1 MLSRLIAFSLAQRLL
16 VIVATVL
23 MIGAGIQAFQ
33 NLPIDAF
40 PDVSSTQVKL
50 IMKAP
55 GMTPEEVEA
64 RIVAP
69 IEQELLGIP
78 KQAILRSQ
86 SKYAIADITLDFQDG
101 TDVFWARQQVSER
114 LNNVL
119 KDLPASV
126 SGGLAPITTPLGEI
140 FMFTIEGPLSLMEKR
155 TLLEWTIRPQLRNIA
170 GVADVNSLG
179 GLVKS
184 FEVIPDTDALAAR
197 KVSLAQ
203 LQAAL
208 ESNNRNDGAGRLA
221 SGEESLLIRS
231 DGSIRSL
238 DDVRAIAIQSRDGYA
253 VKVGDVATVRIGQMT
268 RYGTVTK
275 DGKGEAVEALVLAMR
290 GANAQKVVNQIRQR
304 LTELEKSLP
313 QGTTI
318 KPFYDRG
325 NLVERSVSTVTK
337 ALAEA
342 TILVVILLYL
352 FLGNV
357 RSALVVACILP
368 LSALG
373 TFLLMQ
379 AYGLTA
385 NLMSLGGLAIAIGML
400 VDAAVVVV
408 ENIEAHH
415 SETDRPALS
424 RLHVIYRAVR
434 EVAVPVTA
442 GMIVIMIVFLPL
454 LSLQGLE
461 GKLFSPVAMTIIF
474 ALAASLILSLTI
486 IPVLSSYF
494 LKDSHGPTPWLV
506 RHLEAMYLNML
517 TRALANGKKIMI
529 ASVVALVVTAGLF
542 PLIGKSFMPTL
553 DEGDIIMQIEKLPS
567 VNLQESAKLDMAVQ
581 KRILEEVPDVLSIVA
596 RAGSDELGLDPMGLN
611 ETDTFLVLKPRA
623 EWRSK
628 DKEALI
634 DALRKVTAQ
643 FPGMNFSF
651 TQPIEMRTSEM
662 LSGVRGDLA
671 IKVYGPNNQI
681 LAGLAEQIVKLVDAI
696 SGSEDVLTVK
706 NEGVQYLQVDINREA
721 AGRLGFSVEQIQ
733 NDLRTLVEGRTT
745 GVVIEDGRRLPLLM
759 RGNDQLQMSAE
770 LFQQLR
776 LPVSDGSSVA
786 LSQLANLRTI
796 DGPVKVEREN
806 SSRLVVVRANVRGRD
821 LVGFVD
827 EAKAKVAQQIKL
839 PAGYRMSWGGQF
851 ENQQRAAA
859 RLAVVIPIAL
869 ALIFLLLFTTLGSI
883 RQSLLVF
890 VNIPFALLGGVI
902 ALAVTGEYLSVPASV
917 GFIALMGIAV
927 LNGLVMITYFNQ
939 LVARGTPLAE
949 VVSEGALRRFRPV
962 MMTAS
967 ITGFGLI
974 PLLMASGPGSEIQ
987 RPLAIVV
994 IGGLVTATLLTLIL
1008 LPILFQ
1014 RFGVPQADE
1023 VDETAEQTADEL
1035 TGSAVANEHTHTH

>member
-16 VIVATVL
+16 VAVATL
-23 MIGAGIQAFQ
+23 MMIAAGYQAFRG
-33 NLPIDAF
+33 LPIDAF
-40 PDVSSTQVKL
+40 PDVSTTQVKI

-78 KQAILRSQ
+78 RQVILRSQ

-114 LNNVL
+114 LGNVM
-119 KDLPASV
+119 KDLPAAV
-126 SGGLAPITTPLGEI
+126 SGGLAPITTPLGEV

-155 TLLEWTIRPQLRNIA
+155 SLLEWTIRPQLRNIP

-179 GLVKS
+179 GMVRS
-184 FEVIPDTDALAAR
+184 FEVIPDPDALAAR
-197 KVSLAQ
+197 QLSLSQ

-221 SGEESLLIRS
+221 SGEESLLVRS
-231 DGSIRSL
+231 DGNIRTL
-238 DDVRAIAIQSRDGYA
+238 DDVRAIAITQRGGNA
-253 VKVGDVATVRIGQMT
+253 IRIGDVATVRTGQLT

-290 GANAQKVVNQIRQR
+290 GANAQQLVNQLRER
-304 LTELEKSLP
+304 LVTINQSLP
-313 QGTTI
+313 KGTVI
-318 KPFYDRG
+318 RPFYDRG
-325 NLVERSVSTVTK
+325 NLVERAVNTVQK

-342 TILVVILLYL
+342 TVLVVVLLYL

-373 TFLLMQ
+373 TFLLMDSF
-379 AYGLTA
+379 GLSA

-408 ENIEAHH
+408 ENVEAH
-415 SETDRPALS
+415 SENHGQPVLP
-424 RLHVIYRAVR
+424 RLHVIYRAVK

-442 GMIVIMIVFLPL
+442 GMLVIMIVFLPL

-461 GKLFSPVAMTIIF
+461 GKLFIPVALTVIF
-474 ALAASLILSLTI
+474 ALASSLLLSLTV
-486 IPVLSSYF
+486 IPVLSSFF
-494 LKDSHGPTPWLV
+494 LKQEHEGSPRLV
-506 RHLEAMYLNML
+506 QRMEAAY
-517 TRALANGKKIMI
+517 RALLNRALRHSRLVSI
-529 ASVVALVVTAGLF
+529 AAVSVLVLTACLF
-542 PLIGKSFMPTL
+542 PFIGKSFMPVL

-567 VNLQESAKLDMAVQ
+567 VNLQESARIDQAIQ
-581 KRILEEVPDVLSIVA
+581 RRILERVPEVTSIVA

-611 ETDTFLVLKPRA
+611 ETDTFLVLKPRH
-623 EWRSK
+623 EWK
-628 DKEALI
+628 VNDKEALI
-634 DALRKVTAQ
+634 AQLRHVTAE
-643 FPGMNFSF
+643 FPGLNFSF

-671 IKVYGPNNQI
+671 IKIYGPNTQT
-681 LAGLAEQIVKLVDAI
+681 LGSLAEQIVKVVSGI
-696 SGSEDVLTVK
+696 SGSQDVLTV
-706 NEGVQYLQVDINREA
+706 NNDGVQYLQVDIRREA
-721 AGRLGFSVEQIQ
+721 AGRLGLSVEQIQ
-733 NDLRTLVEGRTT
+733 NDLRMLVEGRVS
-745 GVVIEDGRRLPLLM
+745 GVVIQEGQRLPLLI
-759 RGNDQLQMSAE
+759 RGSDQIQMSPE
-770 LFQQLR
+770 LFRQLR
-776 LPVSDGSSVA
+776 LPMADGQAIA
-786 LSQLANLRTI
+786 LSQIADLRVLE
-796 DGPVKVEREN
+796 GPVKIEREN
-806 SSRLVVVRANVRGRD
+806 SSRLTVVRANVRDRD
-821 LVGFVD
+821 LVSFVE
-827 EAKAKVAQQIKL
+827 EAKIKVAQQVRL
-839 PAGYRMSWGGQF
+839 PAGYRLSWGGQF

-859 RLAVVIPIAL
+859 RLAIVIPVAL
-869 ALIFLLLFTTLGSI
+869 ALIFLLLFTTLHSI
-883 RQSLLVF
+883 RQALLVF
-890 VNIPFALLGGVI
+890 VNIPFALVGGVI

-927 LNGLVMITYFNQ
+927 LNGLVMISYFNQ
-939 LVARGTPLAE
+939 LVARGIPLPE

-967 ITGFGLI
+967 ITAFGLI
-974 PLLMASGPGSEIQ
+974 PLLMATGPGSEIQ
-987 RPLAIVV
+987 KPLAIVV
-994 IGGLVTATLLTLIL
+994 IGGLVSATLLTLIL

-1014 RFGVPQADE
+1014 RFGIPPVTGAADGNK
-1023 VDETAEQTADEL
+1023 AL
-1035 TGSAVANEHTHTH
+1035 TEKNHSAHHLPE